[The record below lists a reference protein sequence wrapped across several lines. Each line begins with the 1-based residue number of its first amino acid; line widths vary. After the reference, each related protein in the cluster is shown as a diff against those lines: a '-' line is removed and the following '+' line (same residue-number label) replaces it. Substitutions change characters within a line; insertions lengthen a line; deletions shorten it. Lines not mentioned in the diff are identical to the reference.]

1 MSVYTP
7 TKIRKNNKTYYL
19 KRVTQSPK
27 AAMEFCD
34 VERKKDRHTAIH
46 RVMSNTKEA
55 WGVFVREQ

>member
-7 TKIRKNNKTYYL
+7 TKILKYNKTYYL
-19 KRVTQSPK
+19 KHVARSPK

-34 VERKKDRHTAIH
+34 IERKNDRRTAIH

-55 WGVFVREQ
+55 WGVFVRE